1 VGNSGCE
8 GGGAHEVCGFAVV
21 DLYHSVC

>member
-1 VGNSGCE
+1 VGDSGCE
-8 GGGAHEVCGFAVV
+8 GGSAHEVGGFAVV